1 MPAATRPRR
10 GMPSTMRGPPDGEKV
25 SPTAPAG
32 STHQQAAPTYQ
43 SGQFQCWASDNG
55 QQTAAGAARFVRG
68 DGISLAGTVSIVHEE
83 EYGRRR
89 VTVRLEG
96 YDYPIAVS
104 DAYVDLVAKA
114 EPVKPSKRRQ
124 PLFGEAD

>member
-1 MPAATRPRR
+1 MASKPRQAPPR
-10 GMPSTMRGPPDGEKV
+10 FAKGDEITM
-25 SPTAPAG
+25 T
-32 STHQQAAPTYQ
+32 
-43 SGQFQCWASDNG
+43 
-55 QQTAAGAARFVRG
+55 
-68 DGISLAGTVSIVHEE
+68 GTVSIVHEE

-96 YDYPIAVS
+96 YDYPITVS
-104 DAYVDLVAKA
+104 DEYVDLVAKA